1 MALSTT
7 PIEYVQSMN
16 SALFR
21 SMPAVFVGV
30 VRSVIG
36 VPVAVSMMRYGVLRT
51 KWSRMRSRTALISAS
66 LGTV

>member
-1 MALSTT
+1 
-7 PIEYVQSMN
+7 MN

-21 SMPAVFVGV
+21 SMPAVLVGV

-51 KWSRMRSRTALISAS
+51 K
-66 LGTV
+66 